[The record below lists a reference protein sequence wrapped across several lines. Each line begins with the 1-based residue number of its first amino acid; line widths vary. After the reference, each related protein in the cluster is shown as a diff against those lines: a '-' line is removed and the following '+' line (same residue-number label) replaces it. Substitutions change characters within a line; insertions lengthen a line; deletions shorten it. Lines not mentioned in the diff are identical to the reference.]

1 MKAAFTALT
10 SAACMF
16 GLLISSEF
24 ASAIAEGQ
32 KAATQLA
39 QQGEIMTA
47 RASSNIRADAWQS
60 AIDKAWNL
68 CMIRGLYNITR
79 VSSDC
84 AQNDTAA
91 ALAWE
96 CVGTAA
102 CQK

>member
-1 MKAAFTALT
+1 MKAAFTAPT
-10 SAACMF
+10 VATCMF
-16 GLLISSEF
+16 VLLMTSEF
-24 ASAIAEGQ
+24 ASAEEGP
-32 KAATQLA
+32 ATKLA

-47 RASSNIRADAWQS
+47 RASSNIRGDAWQS

-79 VSSDC
+79 VSGDC
-84 AQNDTAA
+84 SQNDTPA
-91 ALAWE
+91 ALGWD